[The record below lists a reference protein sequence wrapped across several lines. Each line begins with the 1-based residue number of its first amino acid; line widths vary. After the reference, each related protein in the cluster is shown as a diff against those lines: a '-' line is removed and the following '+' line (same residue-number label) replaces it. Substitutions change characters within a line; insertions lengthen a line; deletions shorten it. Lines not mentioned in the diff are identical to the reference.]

1 MLKVTPMNEIEVS
14 SKEQFAATVRKIAR
28 TNKLNL
34 IDAITSYCED
44 REIQMEDVL
53 PLLDRNLKEE
63 IRVAAIENRYVRGFK
78 KPATLF

>member
-1 MLKVTPMNEIEVS
+1 MNEIVAS
-14 SKEQFAATVRKIAR
+14 SKEQFAANIRSIAR
-28 TNKLNL
+28 KNKLNV

-44 REIQMEDVL
+44 NEIQMEDVL

-63 IRVAAIENRYVRGFK
+63 IRVTAIEDRYVRGFK